1 MTLSGWRCVL
11 PVQLGNNGGLLTL
24 LDPDG
29 LKVDGIAYTRE
40 QVRDEGRTLVF

>member
-1 MTLSGWRCVL
+1 MVTNSPFLSGLHNHRTVI
-11 PVQLGNNGGLLTL
+11 L